1 MKSFLSISIAI
12 FFLFIGCSK
21 KIEPVKV
28 GEMNEY
34 KDPAFGFKIKYPKEW
49 KNLGQAGKAV
59 LTQSQ
64 EVINKFMDPKSGTD
78 GAMVTVE
85 AIRYTGRTAAEI
97 IQTAKDELK
106 QMNADVSP
114 DAQGTTIAGKP
125 MTQIPY
131 RIQATTK
138 TSIFGHIDFIPGDTA
153 MYKLDFQ
160 GYGDQ
165 YAAHVPVF
173 DAIIKSFEIPV
184 VVAKK
189 PDQWIPSGNMETY
202 NSNFFTMLYPD
213 NLEFVSVKKA
223 AKDDLAMEMRADR
236 LDCSI
241 HIDVFSAQKLAADKV
256 WAQNKGRYNAKSTGE
271 STIDGQPAFWADYSP
286 RKDIGSRVYFVVKND
301 KVVRITINYFAG
313 QKENYFPTFEN
324 MVKTIKIK

>member
-1 MKSFLSISIAI
+1 MKSFLSISIAVL
-12 FFLFIGCSK
+12 FLLIGCSK
-21 KIEPVKV
+21 KIEPVVV

-34 KDPAFGFKIKYPKEW
+34 KDPAYGFKIKYPKEW

-59 LTQSQ
+59 LTLSQ
-64 EVINKFMDPKSGTD
+64 EVINKFMDPKSGAE
-78 GAMVTVE
+78 GALVTVE
-85 AIRYTGRTAAEI
+85 VIRYSGRTAEEI
-97 IQTAKDELK
+97 IQMTKDELK

-114 DAQGTTIAGKP
+114 DAQGTLAGKP

-138 TSIFGHIDFIPGDTA
+138 TSIFGHIDFVAGDTV
-153 MYKLDFQ
+153 MYKLDFE

-173 DAIIKSFEIPV
+173 DAMVKSFEIPV

-189 PDQWIPSGNMETY
+189 SDQWAVSANMETY

-241 HIDVFSAQKLAADKV
+241 HIDVFGAQKLPVEKV
-256 WAQNKGRYNAKSTGE
+256 WAQNKGRYNAKSSGQ
-271 STIDGQPAFWADYSP
+271 STVDGQSAFWADYSP

-313 QKENYFPTFEN
+313 QKDIYFPVFEN

>member
-1 MKSFLSISIAI
+1 MKSFLSISIAVLF
-12 FFLFIGCSK
+12 FFLGCSK

-64 EVINKFMDPKSGTD
+64 EVINKFMDPRSGAE
-78 GAMVTVE
+78 GALVTVE

-97 IQTAKDELK
+97 IQTTKDELK

-138 TSIFGHIDFIPGDTA
+138 TSIFGHIDFVQGDTA
-153 MYKLDFQ
+153 MYKLDFE

-173 DAIIKSFEIPV
+173 DAMVKSFEIPV

-189 PDQWIPSGNMETY
+189 PDQWMPSGNMETY
-202 NSNFFTMLYPD
+202 TSNFFTMLYPD
-213 NLEFVSVKKA
+213 NLEFVTVKKA

-241 HIDVFSAQKLAADKV
+241 HIDVFGAQKLPVDKV
-256 WAQNKGRYNAKSTGE
+256 WAQNKGKYNAKSTGQ
-271 STIDGQPAFWADYSP
+271 STIDAQTAFWADYSP

-301 KVVRITINYFAG
+301 KVIRITVNYFAG
-313 QKENYFPTFEN
+313 GKDNYFPTFEN
-324 MVKTIKIK
+324 MVKTINLK

>member
-1 MKSFLSISIAI
+1 MKSFLSISIAVL
-12 FFLFIGCSK
+12 FLFIGCSK
-21 KIEPVKV
+21 KIEPVIV

-34 KDPAFGFKIKYPKEW
+34 KDPAYGFKIKYPKDW

-59 LTQSQ
+59 LTLSQ
-64 EVINKFMDPKSGTD
+64 EVINKFMDPKSGTE
-78 GAMVTVE
+78 GALVTVE
-85 AIRYTGRTAAEI
+85 VIRYSGRTAEEI
-97 IQTAKDELK
+97 IQMTKDELK

-114 DAQGTTIAGKP
+114 DAQGTLAGKP

-138 TSIFGHIDFIPGDTA
+138 TSIFGHIDFVAGDTV
-153 MYKLDFQ
+153 MYKLDFE

-173 DAIIKSFEIPV
+173 DAMVKSFEIPV

-189 PDQWIPSGNMETY
+189 SDQWAASANMETY

-241 HIDVFSAQKLAADKV
+241 HIDVFGAQKLPVEKV
-256 WAQNKGRYNAKSTGE
+256 WAQNKGRYNAKSSGQ
-271 STIDGQPAFWADYSP
+271 STIDGQAAFWADYSP

-301 KVVRITINYFAG
+301 KVVRVTINYFAG
-313 QKENYFPTFEN
+313 QKDIYFPVFEN